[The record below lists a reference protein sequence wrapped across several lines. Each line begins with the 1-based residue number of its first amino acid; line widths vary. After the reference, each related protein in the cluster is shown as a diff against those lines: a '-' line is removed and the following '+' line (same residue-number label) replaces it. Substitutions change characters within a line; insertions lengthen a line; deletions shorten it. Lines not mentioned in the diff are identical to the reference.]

1 MTDKFSTLKKAYKH
15 NVPAEALFFKGKGGQ
30 ALRLEVP
37 DLGKEFTDNAYIGKG
52 ALSLCNS
59 RCAP

>member
-1 MTDKFSTLKKAYKH
+1 MTDKFTTLKAKYKH
-15 NVPAEALFFKGKGGQ
+15 QCPAEALFFSNGNHK

-52 ALSLCNS
+52 VFIHNS
-59 RCAP
+59 